1 MSLPMPPN
9 ATFAFSK
16 LIVHDLEK
24 MAAFYRDV
32 YGLHA
37 LNRVRG
43 QSIGGEEIDEIMV
56 SSDPKAAYGSLVL
69 LKYLGRGPSPNGE
82 LILGF
87 TTGDLPGLLER
98 VRAAGGGVHAAIQ
111 EIPEMKLR
119 VAFATDPEGHLAELV
134 QMLT

>member
-1 MSLPMPPN
+1 MPPD
-9 ATFAFSK
+9 ASYSFSK

-37 LNRVRG
+37 VSRVRG
-43 QSIGGEEIDEIMV
+43 QSIGGEEIDEIMR
-56 SSDPKAAYGSLVL
+56 SADPAAQFGSLVL
-69 LKYLGRGPSPNGE
+69 LKYLGRGPSPSGE

-87 TTGDLPGLLER
+87 TTDDLPGLLER
-98 VRAAGGGVHAAIQ
+98 VRAAGGGVHAPIK
-111 EIPEMKLR
+111 EIPEMGLR

-134 QMLT
+134 QILS

>member
-1 MSLPMPPN
+1 MSESY
-9 ATFAFSK
+9 AFSK

-24 MAAFYRDV
+24 MSTFYRDV

-37 LNRVRG
+37 VNRVRG
-43 QSIGGEEIDEIMV
+43 HSIGGEEIDEIMV
-56 SSDPKAAYGSLVL
+56 SADPQAQYGSLVL
-69 LKYLGRGPSPNGE
+69 LKYLGRGPSPSGE

-87 TTGDLPGLLER
+87 TTDDLPGLLER
-98 VRAAGGGVHAAIQ
+98 VCAAGGSVHAPIK

-134 QMLT
+134 QMLA

>member
-1 MSLPMPPN
+1 MP
-9 ATFAFSK
+9 ADSSFAFSK

-24 MAAFYRDV
+24 MAAFYRDA

-37 LNRVRG
+37 VNRVRG

-56 SSDPKAAYGSLVL
+56 SPDPNARFGSLVL
-69 LKYLGRGPSPNGE
+69 LKYLGRGPSPSGE

-87 TTGDLPGLLER
+87 TTDDLPGLLER
-98 VRAAGGGVHAAIQ
+98 VSAAGGGVYAPIK

-134 QMLT
+134 QILS